1 MSLVKE
7 GKIQEGKSP
16 QNIVMHENELVRK
29 RPNKQIT
36 FTHAYQR
43 MDDEQ
48 ISQKDFLK
56 GSDG

>member
-7 GKIQEGKSP
+7 GKIQEKKSP
-16 QNIVMHENELVRK
+16 QNIVMHKNELVQK
-29 RPNKQIT
+29 RLNKQIT
-36 FTHAYQR
+36 FIHFYQR

-56 GSDG
+56 GNDG